1 MLDALGEVLRAVKMT
16 GGVFLDT
23 HFTAPWCVSAR
34 FTSDQC
40 RPSLTDAVQIIAYHY
55 VVSGRML
62 AAVEGESPFEVRAGE
77 TVVLSRNDPHLLGSA
92 LDMRPVGTE
101 HLIQPG
107 ERGGL
112 ARIVHGGGGEP
123 TRLICGF
130 LGSDEQRNPLIATLP
145 RMLKVDMVTAGSS
158 DWIEASLNFA
168 LKGLQ
173 EGRVGSP
180 AVMSRLSELIFVEA
194 VRSYAASLVPEQK
207 GWLAGMRDPAV
218 GRALALMHAGVNL
231 HWTAEQLAR
240 EVALSRSTFSDRF
253 AGLVG
258 MPPIRYLTAWRMQL
272 AKEQLRSGHR
282 SIAQVGYEIGYQA
295 EEAFTRAFKRE
306 FGMPPAA
313 WRKAKQLLG

>member
-1 MLDALGEVLRAVKMT
+1 LDALWEVLRAVKMT

-23 HFTAPWCVSAR
+23 RFTAPWCVSAS
-34 FTSDQC
+34 FTPDQC
-40 RPSLTDAVQIIAYHY
+40 RPFLTDAVQIIAYHY
-55 VVSGRML
+55 VVGGRML
-62 AAVEGESPFEVRAGE
+62 IMVEGESPLEVRAGE
-77 TVVLSRNDPHLLGSA
+77 TVVLSRNDPHILGSA
-92 LDMRPVGTE
+92 MNMRPVGTE
-101 HLIQPG
+101 RLIQPG
-107 ERGGL
+107 DGGRL

-123 TRLICGF
+123 TQLICGF
-130 LGSDEQRNPLIATLP
+130 LGSDQHRNPLIATLP

-173 EGRVGSP
+173 EGKIGSP

-194 VRSYAASLVPEQK
+194 VRNYAASLAPEQK
-207 GWLAGMRDPAV
+207 GWLAGMRDPIV
-218 GRALALMHAGVNL
+218 GRALALMHGRVN
-231 HWTAEQLAR
+231 HPWTTEQLAR

-253 AGLVG
+253 ASLVG
-258 MPPIRYLTAWRMQL
+258 MPPMRYLTAWRMQL

-306 FGMPPAA
+306 FGMPPTA
-313 WRKAKQLLG
+313 WRKTKQLQG